1 MRVKRKIKMI
11 NLLNKIADNKNIPP
25 LIRYN
30 YDFYNYDT
38 ETQNYIRSLGV
49 YIDFLIGEDITA
61 LLNDEV
67 EIIDWD
73 G

>member
-1 MRVKRKIKMI
+1 MRVIRKIKMI
-11 NLLNKIADNKNIPP
+11 GLLNKIANHKNIPH

-30 YDFYNYDT
+30 SNFYNYDG

-49 YIDFLIGEDITA
+49 YTDFLIGEDITA

-67 EIIDWD
+67 EIIKWE
-73 G
+73 